1 MTNNYIERWD
11 ELLYPKRFR
20 PSRAKGTT
28 EYKGTDYDRNPFD
41 SDYLRIALS
50 SPFRR
55 LQDKAQVFPLDSND
69 FSRTRLTHSVEVSGL
84 GRSIGTSIE
93 KILIKKEMLSDK
105 KSGHI
110 ASLLSVAGLV
120 HDIGNPPFGHFGEK
134 TIQNY
139 FEKLLNESQ
148 FNEFTDD
155 EKNDFKKFDG
165 NVQGLRLLLKL
176 GLSDD
181 EYSLNFTFPVLSSII
196 KYPKSASIG
205 NKNNWED
212 LGIEFKK
219 YGYFQ
224 SEKDK
229 YEEINS
235 FLKLNNSRHPLT
247 FLLEAADDIAYCV
260 SDIEDGVKKKIISSD
275 FILNLLNSE
284 KYSSDEKCIFLFKKL
299 SEYSVKIKDFPFKEL
314 LFAQECRIKAQSIM
328 IQDSVNEF
336 IDNHEKLL
344 KGEYHEELLKS
355 SKSFKLREFFEEI
368 AYKNFNY
375 EEVLKNE
382 IVGEKV
388 VNTLLN
394 YFVPAIL
401 SENCTK
407 KGTKENKLCELIS
420 SHYKYINKYFERYP
434 KENYKKL
441 LLVNDYISGM
451 TDTYALTLYQELT
464 GIRMI

>member
-1 MTNNYIERWD
+1 MVSNIIERWD

-20 PSRAKGTT
+20 VSRAKGTT
-28 EYKGTDYDRNPFD
+28 EYKGTNYNRIPFD

-55 LQDKAQVFPLDSND
+55 LQDKAQVFPLDTND
-69 FSRTRLTHSVEVSGL
+69 FSRTRLTHSVEVSGI
-84 GRSIGTSIE
+84 GRSIGTSVE
-93 KILIKKEMLSDK
+93 KILIEKKLLSDK
-105 KSGHI
+105 KFGHI
-110 ASLLSVAGLV
+110 PSLLSVAGLV

-139 FEKLLNESQ
+139 FDTLLNGKQ
-148 FNEFTDD
+148 FNQFTDE

-165 NVQGLRLLLKL
+165 NVQGFRLLLKL

-181 EYSLNFTFPVLSSII
+181 EYSFNFTFPVLSSII
-196 KYPKSASIG
+196 KYPKSSTKGNASD
-205 NKNNWED
+205 WEEK
-212 LGIEFKK
+212 GIEFKK
-219 YGYFQ
+219 FGFFQ
-224 SEKDK
+224 SEKNK
-229 YEEINS
+229 YEEINNL
-235 FLKLNNSRHPLT
+235 LKLNSSRHPLT

-275 FILNLLNSE
+275 FILNLLKSE
-284 KYSSDEKCIFLFKKL
+284 KYSSDEKCVSLL
-299 SEYSVKIKDFPFKEL
+299 NQLTEYSKKINDFPFKEL

-336 IDNHEKLL
+336 IDSHEKLL
-344 KGEYHEELLKS
+344 NGEYHGELLKS
-355 SKSFKLREFFEEI
+355 SKSFQLREFFEEI
-368 AYKNFNY
+368 ANKNFNY

-388 VNTLLN
+388 VYTLLD

-407 KGTKENKLCELIS
+407 KGTKENKLYELIS
-420 SHYKYINKYFERYP
+420 SHYKYINKYFESYP
-434 KENYKKL
+434 NETYKKL
-441 LLVNDYISGM
+441 LLVTDYISGM

-464 GIRMI
+464 GIKMI